1 MLLAKLK
8 TVHDELAKSKL
19 PPDEVEKLLKEGAF
33 LVDVRPK
40 LGAKIGMASGATN
53 ISLFTLKR
61 RLHELPRDRKIVL
74 YCHSGAAAGKAKQ
87 MLEAVGFKAFNG
99 GGCKDVKK
107 AVREIGSSRA
117 AAAGPA
123 PASTP
128 CRRPAA
134 SARPAPG

>member
-99 GGCKDVKK
+99 GGYEDVLKVVAK
-107 AVREIGSSRA
+107 MAKTASSRA
-117 AAAGPA
+117 
-123 PASTP
+123 
-128 CRRPAA
+128 
-134 SARPAPG
+134 

>member
-40 LGAKIGMASGATN
+40 LGAKTN

-99 GGCKDVKK
+99 GGYEDVLKVVAK
-107 AVREIGSSRA
+107 MAKTASSRA
-117 AAAGPA
+117 
-123 PASTP
+123 
-128 CRRPAA
+128 
-134 SARPAPG
+134 

>member
-1 MLLAKLK
+1 M
-8 TVHDELAKSKL
+8 AKSKL

-99 GGCKDVKK
+99 GGYEDVLKVVAK
-107 AVREIGSSRA
+107 MAKTASSRA
-117 AAAGPA
+117 
-123 PASTP
+123 
-128 CRRPAA
+128 
-134 SARPAPG
+134 